1 MSLVLKNLPILVVL
15 TPLMFSLIAAILPKP
30 RHAWIIVNIA
40 SFLTVIFSI
49 LLGIEVFENNIINYY
64 LGNWPPPLGI
74 EYVIDKVSIIP
85 IFIIAVISLLASL
98 FAHNF
103 FITEINPSGKKLP
116 PIISFTIASAR

>member
-64 LGNWPPPLGI
+64 LGNWPPP
-74 EYVIDKVSIIP
+74 

-103 FITEINPSGKKLP
+103 FTTEIDDNL
-116 PIISFTIASAR
+116 IS